1 MKLLSLTIS
10 KKLFFIFL
18 INTVVTLVITGMV
31 ISSFFGISETIEYNS
46 KVFINYKDNIESLRT
61 EQAGLLGLTQGY
73 YLNVDDNSII
83 DSSKN
88 ITNSILNMNAIL
100 AQLKDNK
107 FKAISSIKII
117 DDKHFRISEDYI
129 NSLELDRNANLYHC
143 LLYTSDAADE

>member
-18 INTVVTLVITGMV
+18 INTIVTLAITVMV

-61 EQAGLLGLTQGY
+61 EQAGLQGLTQGY

-88 ITNSILNMNAIL
+88 ITNSISNMNAIL

-107 FKAISSIKII
+107 FKAISSIKI
-117 DDKHFRISEDYI
+117 S
-129 NSLELDRNANLYHC
+129 
-143 LLYTSDAADE
+143 TSGFLKITLTAWN